1 MFSPRKSF
9 KSPEK
14 CIQFSPRRSITICP
28 TSSEIRKKKPSRKI
42 TFEGIEEKNED
53 FVSELN

>member
-1 MFSPRKSF
+1 M
-9 KSPEK
+9 
-14 CIQFSPRRSITICP
+14 TICP